1 MTVYGLI
8 ALVIVLLGMA
18 LLLWCLLAA
27 PARDSLDD
35 QARAIE
41 VNRKER
47 EMRRER
53 KKRKK
58 QKRGGSHDGGA
69 AD

>member
-8 ALVIVLLGMA
+8 ALVVVLLGIA

-27 PARDSLDD
+27 PARYSLDD

-53 KKRKK
+53 KK

>member
-18 LLLWCLLAA
+18 LLLRCVLAA
-27 PARDSLDD
+27 PARDILDD

-41 VNRKER
+41 ENRKER

-58 QKRGGSHDGGA
+58 QKRGGGYDGGA